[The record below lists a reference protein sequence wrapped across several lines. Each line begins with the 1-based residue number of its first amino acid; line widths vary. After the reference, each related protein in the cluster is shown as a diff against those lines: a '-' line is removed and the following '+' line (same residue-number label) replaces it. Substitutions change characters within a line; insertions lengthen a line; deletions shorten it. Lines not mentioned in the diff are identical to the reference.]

1 MHMDQKFM
9 YSIQCSDKDIE
20 ISESTD
26 LTETLKISGSHR
38 YLVCSLYAFIVV
50 ELFAV

>member
-1 MHMDQKFM
+1 M
-9 YSIQCSDKDIE
+9 YSIQCRDKEIE